1 MIPRALWKKYIFKWD
16 KEQRESCKKYYEQ
29 KKMWEKQLKRV
40 AKNFKPWDDIH
51 FLDMI
56 NVMLHAYKAYYT
68 QDFNVFQNTETEEYK
83 KKVASLADCC
93 QLMDELMHFD
103 AAHKLLEF
111 EDELHRDG
119 TLAAELQKKVRAQE
133 RQLAKEKKKLKLDLF
148 MTIANNYENWWD

>member
-1 MIPRALWKKYIFKWD
+1 
-16 KEQRESCKKYYEQ
+16 
-29 KKMWEKQLKRV
+29 
-40 AKNFKPWDDIH
+40 
-51 FLDMI
+51 
-56 NVMLHAYKAYYT
+56 
-68 QDFNVFQNTETEEYK
+68 
-83 KKVASLADCC
+83 
-93 QLMDELMHFD
+93 MHFD